1 MRVSINLAREP
12 FRRDRQ
18 VLVACAL
25 AGFALTAT
33 MFYLTG
39 LAVSQRAETRK
50 ARTELNSLNAQIA
63 KIQTEQVRLDAQ
75 LRQPAN
81 AVVLDRSLLI
91 NDIIRR
97 KSISWTR
104 IFSDLET
111 VLPPNV
117 RITVIRPQVNS
128 KDQLSLDMTVESE
141 TPEPVI
147 AFIIRLEGSDI
158 FGSVENSSG
167 TPPTQNDPYYHYRL
181 SVNYAQKL

>member
-1 MRVSINLAREP
+1 MRIPINLAREP
-12 FRRDRQ
+12 FRKDR
-18 VLVACAL
+18 LVFVSSAV
-25 AGFALTAT
+25 AGLVMLLSLVYLTAI
-33 MFYLTG
+33 G
-39 LAVSQRAETRK
+39 VSQRAESRK
-50 ARTELNSLNAQIA
+50 TRTELEVVNRQVAGMQA
-63 KIQTEQVRLDAQ
+63 EQVRLDAQ
-75 LRQPAN
+75 LRQPVN
-81 AVVLDRSLLI
+81 AIVLDRSLLI

-97 KSISWTR
+97 KSISWTK

-117 RITVIRPQVNS
+117 RVSSIRPQVNA

-147 AFIIRLEGSDI
+147 AFIIRLEGSDV
-158 FGSVENSSG
+158 FGSVENSTG